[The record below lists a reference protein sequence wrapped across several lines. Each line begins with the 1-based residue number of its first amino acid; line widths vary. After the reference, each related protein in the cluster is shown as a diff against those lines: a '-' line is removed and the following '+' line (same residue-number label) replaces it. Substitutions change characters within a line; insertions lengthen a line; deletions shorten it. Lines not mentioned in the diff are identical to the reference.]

1 MRGALKTKNNGVQ
14 LKLDR
19 DKTNRVG
26 VQLMS
31 IYILEE

>member
-1 MRGALKTKNNGVQ
+1 MREALETKSNGVW

-26 VQLMS
+26 VQLM
-31 IYILEE
+31 